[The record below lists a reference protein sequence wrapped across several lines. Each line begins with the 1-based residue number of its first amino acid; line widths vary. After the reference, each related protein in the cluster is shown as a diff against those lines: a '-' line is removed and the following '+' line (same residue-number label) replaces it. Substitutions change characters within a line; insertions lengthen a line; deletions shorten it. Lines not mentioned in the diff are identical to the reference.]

1 MLSNQFRTIS
11 IHPLFIALCFFSAG
25 VYAQT
30 ACSQLALSMML
41 LVALCILCLLQKKF
55 ISLQKIMYA
64 CAFFAGN
71 YAYNAQ
77 LTNHNHFF
85 TTIDEQQPYSLTGVI
100 ASIQDLQFKRYSRY
114 CILKNVTLYQNKSN
128 TIVHENFCMGFY
140 SNNLNDFCIDDTISL
155 QGIKFKNPHASYQ
168 HYLIKEGLIA
178 TSFLQNECQPYL
190 VSRPLFSFKRWIFN
204 KKNELLYSLKN
215 KMNASSFTFF
225 SSLFLGNKTN
235 SFHYEKLKDHF
246 KRWGL
251 SHYLARSGL
260 HLILF
265 IALWQFLL
273 RFIPLAF
280 IIKHLI
286 LSCIVVL
293 YFIFSWPSL
302 PFIRSC
308 ITYFVYFIYIL
319 CNKQIDSLH
328 ILTLVTWLILLSNPV
343 QLFSLDFQL
352 SFGLTFALIWFS
364 RLQRVQT
371 KNRTTSHKINP
382 ITNLEFIQKH

>member
-1 MLSNQFRTIS
+1 MIQSLYKVSS
-11 IHPLFIALCFFSAG
+11 LKIHTHHINTTSLRKDSLLPLFYRMNANHILYLGHYSHSNVGFS
-25 VYAQT
+25 
-30 ACSQLALSMML
+30 
-41 LVALCILCLLQKKF
+41 I
-55 ISLQKIMYA
+55 
-64 CAFFAGN
+64 
-71 YAYNAQ
+71 
-77 LTNHNHFF
+77 
-85 TTIDEQQPYSLTGVI
+85 
-100 ASIQDLQFKRYSRY
+100 
-114 CILKNVTLYQNKSN
+114 
-128 TIVHENFCMGFY
+128 
-140 SNNLNDFCIDDTISL
+140 
-155 QGIKFKNPHASYQ
+155 
-168 HYLIKEGLIA
+168 
-178 TSFLQNECQPYL
+178 
-190 VSRPLFSFKRWIFN
+190 